1 MSKPLSARI
10 KQSTAACAMSAA
22 LFVAAVPGAQAAGI
36 PVIDAAAITQMV
48 QQLLQLQQ
56 QYDQLVRH
64 LDQLKSTHQNFTG
77 YRGFGSTLSDLR
89 QYQFITRT
97 IQNDFNAIR
106 TTGAAALSGDA
117 ANYYQTYGL
126 GKRCA
131 RMKHEPTR
139 LACERQAAMA
149 AYRRATWQ
157 MSTQTSLSH
166 MDNINE
172 LRRMIEVAQDAKGIA
187 EVQARIANEQNAL
200 ETEKVRLDA
209 VEREFRAER
218 ELMEL
223 QNRER
228 VSFAFAPRE

>member
-1 MSKPLSARI
+1 
-10 KQSTAACAMSAA
+10 
-22 LFVAAVPGAQAAGI
+22 
-36 PVIDAAAITQMV
+36 
-48 QQLLQLQQ
+48 
-56 QYDQLVRH
+56 
-64 LDQLKSTHQNFTG
+64 
-77 YRGFGSTLSDLR
+77 
-89 QYQFITRT
+89 
-97 IQNDFNAIR
+97 
-106 TTGAAALSGDA
+106 
-117 ANYYQTYGL
+117 
-126 GKRCA
+126 
-131 RMKHEPTR
+131 
-139 LACERQAAMA
+139 MA

-228 VSFAFAPRE
+228 ISFAFAPRE